1 MERKIGEIFTYGD
14 KRYQV
19 VKVDFGI
26 GCIGCTFKDALQC
39 LSMPCF
45 ADKDNPI
52 KYIEVNEDID
62 ENNMNKK
69 VSEFVRKYVEEHLDK
84 SDPKQEFEVFVVW
97 QCYILDNAKW
107 LLSTTLPDGMYYEVT
122 YNKAKDEFYL
132 DAYKKFE
139 NRCIQ
144 NK

>member
-1 MERKIGEIFTYGD
+1 MIKEVPNPTLE
-14 KRYQV
+14 
-19 VKVDFGI
+19 
-26 GCIGCTFKDALQC
+26 CIRCIFKDTLQC
-39 LSMPCF
+39 LIMPCF
-45 ADKDNPI
+45 ADKNNPI
-52 KYIEVNEDID
+52 KYIEVNEDIN

-84 SDPKQEFEVFVVW
+84 NDLKQEFEVFVVW
-97 QCYILDNAKW
+97 QCYILGNTKW

-122 YNKAKDEFYL
+122 YNKVKDEFYL

-139 NRCIQ
+139 NRCIP

>member
-1 MERKIGEIFTYGD
+1 MIKEVPDPTLMCEGCVYDGKFE
-14 KRYQV
+14 
-19 VKVDFGI
+19 
-26 GCIGCTFKDALQC
+26 CIGQ
-39 LSMPCF
+39 PCC
-45 ADKDNPI
+45 ANKNHPI
-52 KYIEVNEDID
+52 KYIEVD
-62 ENNMNKK
+62 ENTNVNNMNKK

-97 QCYILDNAKW
+97 QCYILGNAKW

-122 YNKAKDEFYL
+122 YNKVKDEFYL

-139 NRCIQ
+139 NRCIP